1 MKLLHGISA
10 FAKKETVLVIAAAC
24 AIVSMFFVKPDALY
38 LSYIDYRVLSLLF
51 ALMCVTAGLQ
61 ECGLFDIL
69 AHKLLSGKKSAY
81 LLSLILVLLPFFSS
95 MLVTNDVALITFVPF
110 ALLVLA
116 MTGRTESAPYIIVL
130 QTVAANL
137 GSMATPVGN
146 PQNLYLF
153 AKYSMDAGS
162 FFACVL
168 PVAAL
173 SLLLII
179 PAARIGA
186 HGTISL
192 DLGKHERLASPRLAA
207 MFGALFVLCLLSVF
221 RVLHYAVP
229 AAAALICCL
238 AFSRKTLRRVDYLLL
253 VTFICFFVFSGN
265 MGRIDAVKTLLTSLL
280 GRDALLTSAAAS
292 QVISN
297 VPAAVLLSGF
307 SQNSRAL
314 LLGTDIGGLGTPVAS
329 LASLISL
336 KLYANSDG
344 AKPGRYMALFIAA
357 NAIGLA
363 VLMPFA
369 YLLLSVL

>member
-69 AHKLLSGKKSAY
+69 ARKLLSGKKSAY

>member
-1 MKLLHGISA
+1 MKIIRTISA
-10 FAKKETVLVIAAAC
+10 FAKKEKVLVIAAVC
-24 AIVSMFFVKPDALY
+24 AAVSMLFVPPDAQY
-38 LSYIDYRVLSLLF
+38 LAYIDLRVLSLLF

-69 AHKLLSGKKSAY
+69 AQRLLSGEKSAY
-81 LLSLILVLLPFFSS
+81 SLRLTLVLLPFFAS

-110 ALLVLA
+110 ALLVLSLA
-116 MTGRTESAPYIIVL
+116 GRTESAPWIIVL

-153 AKYSMDAGS
+153 AKYSMAPGT

-173 SLLLII
+173 SLALAV

-186 HGTISL
+186 RGTIKV
-192 DLGKHERLASPRLAA
+192 DLGKPKKLASRPLAA
-207 MFGALFVLCLLSVF
+207 MFCALFVLCLLAVF

-238 AFSRKTLRRVDYLLL
+238 MFSRQTLRRVDFLLL
-253 VTFICFFVFSGN
+253 LTFICFFAFSGN
-265 MGRIDAVKTLLTSLL
+265 MGRINAVRTLFTALL
-280 GRDALLTSAAAS
+280 ERDALLTSAAAS
-292 QVISN
+292 QIISN

-307 SQNSRAL
+307 TANGRAL
-314 LLGTDIGGLGTPVAS
+314 LLGTNIGGLGTPVAS

-336 KLYANSDG
+336 RLYSAG
-344 AKPGRYMALFIAA
+344 ADARPGRYMALFTAA
-357 NAIGLA
+357 NAAGLA
-363 VLMPFA
+363 VLIPFA
-369 YLLLSVL
+369 YLLLSLF

>member
-69 AHKLLSGKKSAY
+69 ARKLLSGKKSAY

-95 MLVTNDVALITFVPF
+95 MLVTNDVALIIFVPF

-192 DLGKHERLASPRLAA
+192 DLGKHERPASPRLAA

-238 AFSRKTLRRVDYLLL
+238 AFSGKTLRRVDYLLL

-280 GRDALLTSAAAS
+280 GRDALLTSAASS